1 MDVFVVLPEGK
12 APLGELGLDGVE
24 TAQQLVAV
32 GRRDDRA
39 RGQHAGVGAR
49 LRDVLRPQPAVEAQR
64 GVQALEVGMLG
75 LAEAG
80 HGRRRQRTPTPRSG
94 VQMLETAPVQPMPM
108 RDNWHVSH
116 IIERPRETSIGAL
129 PRGPHSLSRAEVSAN
144 QRGRMIDATIEVVGE
159 KGYAELTVS
168 DVIKRAGVSRRAFY
182 EHFSNREECFFATY
196 DSIMSASSAAVGS
209 AFASKNGFP
218 GSAQGAIEAI
228 FQRALRRPDAVRVL
242 LVEVGA
248 AGPEGIMRRERLGAA
263 YEDLL
268 RERLGVPP
276 GQGPIANPVLRG
288 VIGGIGAVLYS
299 HLQSGKRKQLLDLV
313 PHLVRWT
320 TSYWPAPPEL
330 MNLKD
335 AGPETLPRSRVGGRA
350 PGTLSLG
357 AASSKRRR
365 LVGGEHSVSP
375 IYVAHSQRQRI
386 LDAVANLTA
395 AHGYAALTVE
405 GIAAEAAIS
414 LQAFYEHFPTQGGRV
429 PRRLRD
435 RPRHRPGAGRAARS
449 TRRPTGAWG
458 FAPGSKRSS
467 TISPA
472 SRRSRT
478 SRWSTCRPPAPA

>member
-1 MDVFVVLPEGK
+1 
-12 APLGELGLDGVE
+12 
-24 TAQQLVAV
+24 
-32 GRRDDRA
+32 
-39 RGQHAGVGAR
+39 
-49 LRDVLRPQPAVEAQR
+49 
-64 GVQALEVGMLG
+64 
-75 LAEAG
+75 
-80 HGRRRQRTPTPRSG
+80 
-94 VQMLETAPVQPMPM
+94 
-108 RDNWHVSH
+108 
-116 IIERPRETSIGAL
+116 
-129 PRGPHSLSRAEVSAN
+129 
-144 QRGRMIDATIEVVGE
+144 MIDATIEVVGE

-209 AFASKNGFP
+209 AFAGKNEFP

-299 HLQSGKRKQLLDLV
+299 HLQSGRRKQLLDLV

-335 AGPETLPRSRVGGRA
+335 AGPETLPCGRVGGRA

-414 LQAFYEHFPTQGGRV
+414 LQAFYEHFPTKEDAFLVAYEIGHDTGLALVEHAFDSQADWRMGIR
-429 PRRLRD
+429 
-435 RPRHRPGAGRAARS
+435 AGIEALFDYLASEPAFAHLALVDVQAAS
-449 TRRPTGAWG
+449 TRVTERVARGVTAYGEL
-458 FAPGSKRSS
+458 FAPGFTEAPR
-467 TISPA
+467 A
-472 SRRSRT
+472 Q
-478 SRWSTCRPPAPA
+478 RPPRVVTAAIAGGIFELCLHHALQRRMHELPLMVPRATYFALAPFIGADAAGKVATASA

>member
-1 MDVFVVLPEGK
+1 
-12 APLGELGLDGVE
+12 
-24 TAQQLVAV
+24 
-32 GRRDDRA
+32 
-39 RGQHAGVGAR
+39 
-49 LRDVLRPQPAVEAQR
+49 
-64 GVQALEVGMLG
+64 
-75 LAEAG
+75 
-80 HGRRRQRTPTPRSG
+80 
-94 VQMLETAPVQPMPM
+94 
-108 RDNWHVSH
+108 
-116 IIERPRETSIGAL
+116 
-129 PRGPHSLSRAEVSAN
+129 
-144 QRGRMIDATIEVVGE
+144 MIDATIEVVGE

-209 AFASKNGFP
+209 AFAGKNGFP

-228 FQRALRRPDAVRVL
+228 FRRALRRPDAVRVL

-299 HLQSGKRKQLLDLV
+299 HLQSGRRKQLLDLV

-414 LQAFYEHFPTQGGRV
+414 LQAFYEHFPTKEDAFLVAYEIGHDTGLALVEHAFDSQVDWRLGIRAGIEALFDYLASEPAFAHLALVDVQAASTRV
-429 PRRLRD
+429 TE
-435 RPRHRPGAGRAARS
+435 RAARGV
-449 TRRPTGAWG
+449 TAYGELL
-458 FAPGSKRSS
+458 APGFTEAPREQ
-467 TISPA
+467 
-472 SRRSRT
+472 
-478 SRWSTCRPPAPA
+478 RPPRVVTAAITGGIFELCLHHALQRRMRELPLMVPRATYFALAPFIGADAAGKVATGGKI